1 MHASHVMKELHVLD
15 PSARFA
21 YLGGDNM
28 MSVAGNVP
36 LIHISEMS
44 VMGISQVISALPRLL
59 AQLETAKRAIRR
71 VRPDAACI
79 GRLPV
84 IQPQACRLCPFLGYS
99 GCMVYFTKGVGME
112 RMASAD
118 NEKGY

>member
-1 MHASHVMKELHVLD
+1 MIYFVSAGEASGDLHASHVMKELHVLD

-59 AQLETAKRAIRR
+59 AQLETAKK
-71 VRPDAACI
+71 I
-79 GRLPV
+79 GRAHV
-84 IQPQACRLCPFLGYS
+84 
-99 GCMVYFTKGVGME
+99 
-112 RMASAD
+112 
-118 NEKGY
+118 